1 MESKI
6 FGYVRVSS
14 KDQNVDR
21 QIDMLKPYVPNERDI
36 FIDKA
41 SGKDFDRPAY
51 NALKFNLRSDDTL
64 YITSIDRLGRSKDGI
79 IAELREL
86 KEKGV
91 KVRILDLPTTML
103 DDSKDDAGKK
113 LMETVSNMVIEL
125 LSYMAERE
133 REYIKKRQ
141 QEGIA
146 AARKRGK
153 KFGRKKN
160 ELPDGWEI
168 GYADLLA
175 GKITVSAL
183 ARQFKMTRQSLY
195 RRLSEIDAKLKKE
208 EEESKKIN
216 GEPLF

>member
-1 MESKI
+1 MAEVRTY
-6 FGYVRVSS
+6 GYARVSS

-21 QIDMLKPYVPNERDI
+21 QVDVLKGYVPEERNI

-41 SGKDFDRPAY
+41 SGKDFERDAY
-51 NALKFNLRSDDTL
+51 KALKLCLRDGDTL
-64 YITSIDRLGRSKDGI
+64 YVTSIDRLGRTKTGI
-79 IAELREL
+79 IDELREL
-86 KEKGV
+86 RKIGV
-91 KVRILDLPTTML
+91 IVRILDLPTTML
-103 DDSKDDAGKK
+103 QDTGDGLIDVINNIMIEMLAYIA
-113 LMETVSNMVIEL
+113 ET
-125 LSYMAERE
+125 ER
-133 REYIKKRQ
+133 RNIRKRQ
-141 QEGIA
+141 EEGIA